1 MDAMSKPPLPLSFVA
16 GLVLGFALVAFLVA
30 LGKLV
35 GLTTGFYGFHGVGY
49 F

>member
-1 MDAMSKPPLPLSFVA
+1 MSKPPLPFSFVV
-16 GLVLGFALVAFLVA
+16 GLVLGFALVGFFVL
-30 LGKLV
+30 LGKCV